1 MYYKK
6 RSKPNLSI
14 FLQVLGILILLSL
27 TLYGILTF
35 HNESWEKFLEIL
47 YNKKGVFLL
56 VLGFRI
62 FDWMLDYIVWRFVL
76 SFYSVSVSF
85 MSSVL
90 IYLTQGA
97 GILLPAQL
105 GRVLRGYVLS
115 KKLNVSL
122 DLSLIVEG
130 YMLFLVF
137 NGAFFIFLIFLGI
150 YANMRLVIWTV
161 AFLILT
167 VVWILVKYGEEFL
180 VRWFPGVPKVRNGY
194 ISYMLL
200 CILCGIG
207 WAINGLIF
215 YYLVQGSGIELF
227 YAETQLMLLGSIFI
241 SAISGIPGGV
251 GILEAALGVSLH
263 WLNVKIPE
271 IIVVVGA
278 FRLITLGLW
287 IPIGWIALILLGYR
301 KIYQSLR
308 EEIK

>member
-6 RSKPNLSI
+6 RNKIYLSI
-14 FLQVLGILILLSL
+14 FLQVLGMLILLSL

-62 FDWMLDYIVWRFVL
+62 LDWVVDYIVWRFVL
-76 SFYSVSVSF
+76 SFYGVSVSF
-85 MSSVL
+85 INSVL

-137 NGAFFIFLIFLGI
+137 NGAFFIFLIFLGM
-150 YANMRLVIWTV
+150 YANMRLVIWTM

-167 VVWILVKYGEEFL
+167 VVWTFVKYGEEFL
-180 VRWFPGVPKVRNGY
+180 VRWFPGVPKVKNGY

-200 CILCGIG
+200 CIVCGLG

-215 YYLVQGSGIELF
+215 YCLVQSSEIGLF
-227 YAETQLMLLGSIFI
+227 YAETQLMLLGGIFL
-241 SAISGIPGGV
+241 SAISGIPGGI
-251 GILEAALGVSLH
+251 GILETTLGVSLH
-263 WLNVKIPE
+263 WLNVKMPE

-278 FRLITLGLW
+278 FRLVTVGLW
-287 IPIGWIALILLGYR
+287 IPIGWIALVLLGYR
-301 KIYQSLR
+301 RIYQSLR
-308 EEIK
+308 EEVK